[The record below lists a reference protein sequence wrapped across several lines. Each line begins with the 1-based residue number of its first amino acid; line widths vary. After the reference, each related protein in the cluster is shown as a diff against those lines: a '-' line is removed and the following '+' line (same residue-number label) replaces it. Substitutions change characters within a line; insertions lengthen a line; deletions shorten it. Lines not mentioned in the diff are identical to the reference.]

1 MKKILTCALLC
12 MVLLSGCGAVTPYPT
27 ATPTFLP
34 TATVVPSATPSPLLP
49 ATITPT
55 PNPVKAFNLGYGL
68 TLVESAA
75 WEDDIARELFYGFL
89 KSHINIE
96 ERPNRRYSR
105 IVADVKITIDYINE
119 TSFKLVV
126 TKSGNA
132 VYETSIANMLGGF
145 PGFVAVWTFENHWA
159 IEIVTP
165 YLDKPAWL
173 CDESVSG
180 QIDIIVDGE
189 SIKQSN
195 RYDAVFGFQ
204 TLDNKPFYFYSD
216 NCTYGISYDG
226 VDISLKEFG
235 YEKIT
240 FRNAWPGLDDD
251 PVAYQNAVAF
261 WVIRGG
267 KHYSAL
273 IGAFSK

>member
-1 MKKILTCALLC
+1 MKRKLTIALLC
-12 MVLLSGCGAVTPYPT
+12 VVFLSGCGAVTPVPI
-27 ATPTFLP
+27 ATLTYSP
-34 TATVVPSATPSPLLP
+34 TATVTQRATPSPWP
-49 ATITPT
+49 TATITPT
-55 PNPVKAFNLGYGL
+55 PHPVKVFDLGYGL

-75 WEDDIARELFYGFL
+75 HEDDVAEELFYGFL
-89 KSHINIE
+89 NTHVNME

-105 IVADVKITIDYINE
+105 IVDDFEITINYIDE

-132 VYETSIANMLGGF
+132 VYETSIANMMGGY

-165 YLDKPAWL
+165 YLGTPAWM
-173 CDESVSG
+173 CNANG
-180 QIDIIVDGE
+180 QIDIIVDGR

-204 TLDNKPFYFYSD
+204 TLANKPFYFFSND
-216 NCTYGISYDG
+216 CTYGISFDG

-235 YEKIT
+235 YEKI
-240 FRNAWPGLDDD
+240 FYNNAGPGLDED
-251 PVAYQNAVAF
+251 PVAYQNAVTF
-261 WVIRGG
+261 RVERGG
-267 KHYSAL
+267 KHYSVL
-273 IGAFSK
+273 IGAFSE